1 MSGGPAGWLR
11 GQRVKQVL
19 NSRSQEISSVRPVE
33 NWDGARIRLDV
44 EKRPEAQASVEVEL
58 EGWVFFHVYPVE
70 SADSGLQMFLTLK
83 AQQKAGS
90 PGRQVGTPLSGRG
103 ALSKPQDSSC
113 AVLSCLVMS
122 SSL

>member
-1 MSGGPAGWLR
+1 M
-11 GQRVKQVL
+11 L

-33 NWDGARIRLDV
+33 NWDGARFGLDV
-44 EKRPEAQASVEVEL
+44 EKRPEAQVEVEL

-70 SADSGLQMFLTLK
+70 SADSGLQMLLTLK

-113 AVLSCLVMS
+113 AVLSRLVTS